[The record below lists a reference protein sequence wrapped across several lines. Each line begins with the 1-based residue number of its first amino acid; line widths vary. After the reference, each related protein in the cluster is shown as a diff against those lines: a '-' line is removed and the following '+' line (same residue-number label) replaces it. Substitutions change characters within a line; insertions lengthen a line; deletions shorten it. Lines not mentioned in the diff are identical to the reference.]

1 MGKRKTT
8 SNESKSN
15 GNKVIVN
22 NYPAPAPPVE
32 RIPWHDLLQ
41 SKETDL
47 RNAEN
52 LINLLQAHIE
62 KQNQELARLRNHI
75 ADKDS
80 YISSILFRR
89 A

>member
-8 SNESKSN
+8 SNEAKSN
-15 GNKVIVN
+15 GNKVIIN
-22 NYPAPAPPVE
+22 NYPAPPPPVE
-32 RIPWHDLLQ
+32 RISWPDLLQ
-41 SKETDL
+41 SKDADL
-47 RNAEN
+47 KQAEN

-75 ADKDS
+75 AEKDT
-80 YISSILFRR
+80 YISMLLFRR